1 MPSIIDLLKKN
12 KIAMYLVKY
21 HLTNDQFERVY
32 EIYTLINK
40 MVNEEY
46 NEEEKKEY
54 ITVSRNRILERI
66 LDDIVDSV
74 KNSKDFMIND
84 FTLDYLINN
93 KNGHTLLQFSSNFHF
108 LINQNSI
115 NRGNSYYSLEHFI
128 EYIYNKS
135 CNDKDYLERLSTDK
149 NFYIIINDYPE
160 SYNKI
165 LELNND
171 KLLSMYNQLVGLLW
185 YNELLDK
192 EKIISKIGDYI
203 YNNKEELL
211 SRFDDVMLLVD
222 DNRCDEY
229 DNLLEEIIYNKVKVI
244 DGDYDG

>member
-46 NEEEKKEY
+46 NDEEKKEY
-54 ITVSRNRILERI
+54 MTISRSRILERI
-66 LDDIVDSV
+66 LEDIADSV
-74 KNSKDFMIND
+74 KNNKDFMINA
-84 FTLDYLINN
+84 FTLDFFND
-93 KNGHTLLQFSSNFHF
+93 KNSHNLLQFSTNFHF

-115 NRGNSYYSLEHFI
+115 NKGNMYYSLEHFI
-128 EYIYNKS
+128 EYIYHKS
-135 CNDKDYLERLSTDK
+135 LKDENYLLALSSDQTF
-149 NFYIIINDYPE
+149 NIIINDYGE
-160 SYNKI
+160 SYNKL
-165 LELNND
+165 LELNKP
-171 KLLSMYNQLVGLLW
+171 KLITIYNQLIGLLW
-185 YNELLDK
+185 YNEQLNIDG
-192 EKIISKIGDYI
+192 IINKIGNYI
-203 YNNKEELL
+203 YNNSDDILL
-211 SRFDDVMLLVD
+211 IFDSDLLMDD

-229 DNLLEEIIYNKVKVI
+229 DNLLEEIVYNKVRVI

>member
-46 NEEEKKEY
+46 NDEEKKEY
-54 ITVSRNRILERI
+54 ITVSRSKILERI
-66 LDDIVDSV
+66 LEDIADSV
-74 KNSKDFMIND
+74 KNSKDFMINA
-84 FTLDYLINN
+84 FTLDYCND
-93 KNGHTLLQFSSNFHF
+93 KNSHNLLQFSTNFHF

-115 NRGNSYYSLEHFI
+115 NKGNMYYALEQFI
-128 EYIYNKS
+128 EYIYHKS
-135 CNDKDYLERLSTDK
+135 LEDENYLLELSSDKTF
-149 NFYIIINDYPE
+149 NIIISDYSE
-160 SYNKI
+160 SYNKL
-165 LELNND
+165 LELNKP
-171 KLLSMYNQLVGLLW
+171 KLITVYNQLIGLLW
-185 YNELLDK
+185 YNEQLNI
-192 EKIISKIGDYI
+192 EGVINKIGNYI
-203 YNNKEELL
+203 YNNSDDILL
-211 SRFDDVMLLVD
+211 RFDSDLLMDD